1 MRRTLVFALL
11 SFLAIQEPLT
21 LVCRYY
27 CPRTASDSS
36 ATAAPCVLGHGGSSS
51 SDSVSEWMYCFGDRP
66 DAQALSVRSEKEFSR
81 LLLINAFHANSVIL
95 PPTVT
100 ASLPTAQ
107 IESQSLLFQPTITVL
122 RV

>member
-11 SFLAIQEPLT
+11 SLLAIQEPLT

-36 ATAAPCVLGHGGSSS
+36 ATAAPCVLGHSGSSS

-66 DAQALSVRSEKEFSR
+66 DLQALSVKSEKEFSR
-81 LLLINAFHANSVIL
+81 LPQAHGFPGNSVIL
-95 PPTVT
+95 PIAVT
-100 ASLPTAQ
+100 APLLVAQ
-107 IESQSLLFQPTITVL
+107 QEFLSFLFQPTITVL

>member
-11 SFLAIQEPLT
+11 SLLAIQEPLT

-36 ATAAPCVLGHGGSSS
+36 ATAAPCVLGHSGSSS

-66 DAQALSVRSEKEFSR
+66 DVQALSVNSEREFSR
-81 LLLINAFHANSVIL
+81 LLPLHGFPANPVIA
-95 PPTVT
+95 PPIVT
-100 ASLPTAQ
+100 ASLPAAQ
-107 IESQSLLFQPTITVL
+107 KESLSFLFQPTITIL